1 MSRLLPRRRKQNQAP
16 DVFEPGLRSRP
27 RVADSDHGMAH
38 DDSEL
43 EQLSYRLMRCLGRID
58 EEAFRLQTHDGEH
71 FDFGEVERI
80 TYATDELVEAVD
92 SLLVVAPVEAPTDV
106 NAIVT
111 GVTAECLDNL
121 NVPVVQRHT
130 LCDHGSEV
138 SAPASMVRVAVRR
151 AMSLAASSLV
161 AGSELSVSTRNTQG
175 AVLVEISALGCRL
188 DDGLEDRV
196 ETLRA
201 FLSDFGGGCTVF
213 CEQDDLYLVLE
224 LPQVM
229 VTDQGDPA

>member
-1 MSRLLPRRRKQNQAP
+1 
-16 DVFEPGLRSRP
+16 
-27 RVADSDHGMAH
+27 MAH

-43 EQLSYRLMRCLGRID
+43 EQLSYQLMRCLGRID

-92 SLLVVAPVEAPTDV
+92 SLLVVAPVEGPTDV
-106 NAIVT
+106 NMIVAA
-111 GVTAECLDNL
+111 VTAECIDSLD
-121 NVPVVQRHT
+121 VPIVQRQT
-130 LCDHGSEV
+130 LCDHGAEV

-151 AMSLAASSLV
+151 ALSLAASSLV
-161 AGSELSVSTRNTQG
+161 AGSELSVGTRSSQG

-188 DDGLEDRV
+188 DNGLEHRV
-196 ETLRA
+196 ETLRT

-213 CEQDDLYLVLE
+213 CEHDDLYLVLE